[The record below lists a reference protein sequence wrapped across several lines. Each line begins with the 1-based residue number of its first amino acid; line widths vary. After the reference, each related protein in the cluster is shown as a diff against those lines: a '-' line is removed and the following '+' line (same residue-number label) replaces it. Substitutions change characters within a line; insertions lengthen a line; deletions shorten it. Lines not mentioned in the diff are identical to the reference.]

1 MTLISKC
8 TTLPNKLRR
17 HTWYTSSLGQPNPK
31 SRVHGYSVFSWDRTR
46 IYYIKDLTI
55 VFSSIYIMM
64 QLEKNYIPTKS
75 ENVSYLNRTRLSSR
89 IPVGNALIVMYTPG
103 TSCSIHSDS
112 ISLALLNET
121 SPERSPSLDELVLA
135 EASIDDVSVFPALML
150 DNFGVEARAESW

>member
-1 MTLISKC
+1 
-8 TTLPNKLRR
+8 
-17 HTWYTSSLGQPNPK
+17 
-31 SRVHGYSVFSWDRTR
+31 
-46 IYYIKDLTI
+46 
-55 VFSSIYIMM
+55 M